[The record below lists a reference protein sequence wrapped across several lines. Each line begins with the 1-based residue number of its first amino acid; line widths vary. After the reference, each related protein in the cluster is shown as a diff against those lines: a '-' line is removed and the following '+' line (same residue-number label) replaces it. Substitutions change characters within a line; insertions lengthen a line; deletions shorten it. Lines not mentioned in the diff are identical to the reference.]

1 MGSRFLQSQPG
12 LLIGQ
17 IASLVPQ
24 AVKSASRF
32 VRHALAAIPS
42 LVSRFM
48 AVARPAK
55 KKSKGDAG
63 SASHNEITS
72 AFLSTTD
79 KAEGAAEDG
88 ADFGSM
94 FLAPPMAPSPKP
106 AKLSRRRLRARFK
119 ARNFIKPPWMR

>member
-1 MGSRFLQSQPG
+1 
-12 LLIGQ
+12 
-17 IASLVPQ
+17 VPQ
-24 AVKSASRF
+24 AAKSASRF
-32 VRHALAAIPS
+32 VHRALAAIPS

-48 AVARPAK
+48 VVARPAK

-63 SASHNEITS
+63 SASHSEITS

-79 KAEGAAEDG
+79 KAEGALEDG

-106 AKLSRRRLRARFK
+106 AKLSRRRLRARFR
-119 ARNFIKPPWMR
+119 ARNFLKPPWMR